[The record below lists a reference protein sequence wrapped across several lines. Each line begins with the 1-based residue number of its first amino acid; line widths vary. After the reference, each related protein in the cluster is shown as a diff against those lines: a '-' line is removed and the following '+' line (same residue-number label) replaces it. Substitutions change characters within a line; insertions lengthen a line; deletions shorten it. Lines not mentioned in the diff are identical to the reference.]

1 MRLENTDDAVKIHLA
16 GGLERCH
23 HLRRMVCIVIND
35 GCTVCHMAGQLEAA
49 GRTRELLETC
59 CGFLRIQ
66 TDENTYRTGSQRIEH
81 VVTARHGQIDMREQL
96 ALVHDVKAVVA
107 VVVGDIFRINICL
120 RCGAERDTGAVDA
133 CNCLHGVGGVVVD
146 DNGAV
151 FRNQLA
157 EAVERMNDIIN
168 VLEEVQMVC
177 IDIEHNGNRRV
188 EAEEGVGVL
197 AGLSDEVIMRADAQR
212 AADGVQIAADH
223 DRRVGTAFDTN
234 HRQHGSG
241 CGLAVGAGYTNGML
255 VLQHNLAPRL
265 CAFHNRNAQLA
276 CVRDFRIVIVNSGG
290 ADYEVCAVY
299 VFRQMCVCN
308 AGAQLGQFVCDVGF
322 RAVRAGYFCTEV

>member
-1 MRLENTDDAVKIHLA
+1 
-16 GGLERCH
+16 
-23 HLRRMVCIVIND
+23 
-35 GCTVCHMAGQLEAA
+35 MAGQLEAA

-120 RCGAERDTGAVDA
+120 WCGAERDTGAVDA

-212 AADGVQIAADH
+212 AAMAS
-223 DRRVGTAFDTN
+223 RLLPTMTVGSEPHSIPIIVSMEVVVVLPWVPDTQTACLYSSIILPHACARSITGMPSS
-234 HRQHGSG
+234 RACAISG
-241 CGLAVGAGYTNGML
+241 L
-255 VLQHNLAPRL
+255 
-265 CAFHNRNAQLA
+265 
-276 CVRDFRIVIVNSGG
+276 SS
-290 ADYEVCAVY
+290 
-299 VFRQMCVCN
+299 
-308 AGAQLGQFVCDVGF
+308 
-322 RAVRAGYFCTEV
+322 